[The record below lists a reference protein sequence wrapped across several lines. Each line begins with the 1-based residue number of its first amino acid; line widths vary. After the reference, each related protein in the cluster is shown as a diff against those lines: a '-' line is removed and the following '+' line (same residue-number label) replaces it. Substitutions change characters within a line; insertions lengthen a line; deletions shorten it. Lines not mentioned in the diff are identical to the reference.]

1 MLLVKQKQSWAKQ
14 VSVLAFNRLRIIFA
28 DGKMPNKENLSLEEK
43 EQLVETVHAYPCLL
57 EKIKKNVK
65 VRMCRNL
72 YGDKLLR
79 NQKL

>member
-1 MLLVKQKQSWAKQ
+1 
-14 VSVLAFNRLRIIFA
+14 
-28 DGKMPNKENLSLEEK
+28 MPNKENLSLEEK
-43 EQLVETVHAYPCLL
+43 EQLVETVNAYPCLL

>member
-1 MLLVKQKQSWAKQ
+1 
-14 VSVLAFNRLRIIFA
+14 
-28 DGKMPNKENLSLEEK
+28 MPNKENLSLEEK
-43 EQLVETVHAYPCLL
+43 EQPVETVHAYPCLL